1 MGVDNE
7 PLVMGGHMVAANKRS
22 AVKTHVPVEVVED
35 EVSGEIEP
43 RTPPERIRNP
53 GIQVIVGI
61 RRRIVSYHRGAV
73 IIIVIV
79 DHLGPRTRDGIFGR
93 GLHLLTGR
101 FTGRRGT
108 NRFPDHFNPVPVFFG
123 DGVVLVG
130 EMDHPVSVD
139 VFIDDRA
146 GRSGSSGRRSLR
158 AGFGVDVQ
166 SQFGFEFPYRPQ
178 GFSLAH
184 L

>member
-7 PLVMGGHMVAANKRS
+7 PLVMGGHMVAANKGS

-35 EVSGEIEP
+35 EVPGEIEP

-53 GIQVIVGI
+53 GIQVIVGV

-123 DGVVLVG
+123 D
-130 EMDHPVSVD
+130 
-139 VFIDDRA
+139 
-146 GRSGSSGRRSLR
+146 
-158 AGFGVDVQ
+158 
-166 SQFGFEFPYRPQ
+166 
-178 GFSLAH
+178 
-184 L
+184 